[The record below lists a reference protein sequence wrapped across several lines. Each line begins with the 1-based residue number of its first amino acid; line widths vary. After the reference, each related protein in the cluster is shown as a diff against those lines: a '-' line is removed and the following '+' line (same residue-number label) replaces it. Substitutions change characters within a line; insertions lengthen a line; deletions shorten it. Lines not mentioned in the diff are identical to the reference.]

1 MDKAFVYLWYDAKNK
16 MYYLGSSKGNDP
28 YYAHSSSIMEKF
40 TLKTTPPHMHRR
52 ILARGTHQEMIDLEN
67 ELLNIRKERC
77 WDRYYNVITSFPPP
91 TMSGENHYM
100 YGKKHSPETLEKISK
115 AQSGKK
121 QSPESNLK
129 RSKALSG
136 ENNPMYGKRGENNPN
151 FGRKASTETR
161 KKMSKA
167 QSGKKRSPE
176 SNLKRSKA
184 MSGANNPMYGKKPSP
199 ETLEKLSKAK
209 SGDNNPM
216 SRKNREA
223 RQRKKLEQEGIT
235 QLDNYLK

>member
-1 MDKAFVYLWYDAKNK
+1 M
-16 MYYLGSSKGNDP
+16 
-28 YYAHSSSIMEKF
+28 
-40 TLKTTPPHMHRR
+40 R
-52 ILARGTHQEMIDLEN
+52 
-67 ELLNIRKERC
+67 
-77 WDRYYNVITSFPPP
+77 
-91 TMSGENHYM
+91 GENHYM
-100 YGKKHSPETLEKISK
+100 YGKKQSPETLEKI
-115 AQSGKK
+115 
-121 QSPESNLK
+121 
-129 RSKALSG
+129 SKALSG

-184 MSGANNPMYGKKPSP
+184 MSGENNS
-199 ETLEKLSKAK
+199 
-209 SGDNNPM
+209 M

-223 RQRKKLEQEGIT
+223 RQRKKLEQEGII

>member
-1 MDKAFVYLWYDAKNK
+1 MNKAFVYLWYDAKNK
-16 MYYLGSSKGNDP
+16 MYYLGSSKGNNP
-28 YYAHSSSIMEKF
+28 YYAHSSSVMEKF

-91 TMSGENHYM
+91 PMSGENHYM
-100 YGKKHSPETLEKISK
+100 YGRKRSPETIEKISK
-115 AQSGKK
+115 AM
-121 QSPESNLK
+121 
-129 RSKALSG
+129 SG
-136 ENNPMYGKRGENNPN
+136 ENNPMYGKKGENNPL
-151 FGRKASTETR
+151 FGKKASPETR

-167 QSGKKRSPE
+167 QSGRKQSPE

-184 MSGANNPMYGKKPSP
+184 MSGANNPMYGKKNSP
-199 ETLEKLSKAK
+199 ESNLKRSKAM
-209 SGDNNPM
+209 SGENNSM
-216 SRKNREA
+216 SRKNKEA
-223 RQRKKLEQEGIT
+223 RQRKKLEQEGII